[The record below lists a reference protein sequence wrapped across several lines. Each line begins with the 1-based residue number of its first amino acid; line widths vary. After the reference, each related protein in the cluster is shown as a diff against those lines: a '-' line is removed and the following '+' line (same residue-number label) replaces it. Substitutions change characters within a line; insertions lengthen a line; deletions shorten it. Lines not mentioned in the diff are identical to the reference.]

1 MLLAENV
8 ALSTADFDLLWE
20 LATRGQIMDRDAL
33 LKNLRGVTYDGM
45 DRSVDV
51 AISRLRKNCST
62 TPRSPIVLRPFATKA
77 TCSPLTHGITKRP
90 FCGPARPAHCAL
102 GRQSYHVCCLLRSSR
117 RAHSS
122 PELVI
127 LTKSIELA
135 VQNPI
140 T

>member
-1 MLLAENV
+1 MLLGGENV

-20 LATRGQIMDRDAL
+20 LATHAGQIMDRDAL

-77 TCSPLTHGITKRP
+77 TCSPLTHGITKQP
-90 FCGPARPAHCAL
+90 CCGLRGPLIARSPAAKLSRLLPAAFVHSAHIHHRNL
-102 GRQSYHVCCLLRSSR
+102 SY
-117 RAHSS
+117 
-122 PELVI
+122 
-127 LTKSIELA
+127 
-135 VQNPI
+135 
-140 T
+140 